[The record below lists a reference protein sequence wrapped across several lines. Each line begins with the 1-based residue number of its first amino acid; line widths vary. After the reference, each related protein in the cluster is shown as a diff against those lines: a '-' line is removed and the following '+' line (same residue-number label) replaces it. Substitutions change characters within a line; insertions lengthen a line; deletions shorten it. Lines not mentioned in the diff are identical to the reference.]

1 MQPSARPRRGSI
13 SRPYFIPDES
23 LLKAIKTAALS
34 GVDVRIIFPQKIDHY
49 LVNVASYSYLEE
61 IMKAG
66 GKVYLYQKGFIHSKV
81 FLVDDDLASIGS
93 SNMDLRSFMLNFE
106 VNAFIYDRDYVNK
119 IADQFYAD
127 QEDSIQLLEEDYR
140 LRNMW
145 VRLAESI
152 SRLFSPLL

>member
-1 MQPSARPRRGSI
+1 M
-13 SRPYFIPDES
+13 
-23 LLKAIKTAALS
+23 
-34 GVDVRIIFPQKIDHY
+34 
-49 LVNVASYSYLEE
+49 ASYSYLEE